1 MFGGV
6 NNGADS
12 IDTAVDI
19 YGTGKGTGTAG
30 QTPCMWRGIQD
41 FWGNVYG
48 FVIGIQPNKNGVW
61 DIIHPNGLSI
71 PASPLAAGSFV
82 STITPCHMTSGYW
95 GASIKEAAAKWLLL
109 PADATGSNVQKRC
122 DYYYAPNYNPGV
134 LRVGGYWNDGA
145 VAGVACRYANYEA
158 SSSYRFI
165 GGRLEFCP

>member
-41 FWGNVYG
+41 FYGNVYG

-71 PASPLAAGSFV
+71 PASPLADGSFV
-82 STITPCHMTSGYW
+82 STITPCFMSSGYW
-95 GASIKEAAAKWLLL
+95 GASIKEAAVKWLLL
-109 PADATGSNVQKRC
+109 PADATGTNAQKRC
-122 DYYYAPNYNPGV
+122 DYYYAPAYSPGV
-134 LRVGGYWNDGA
+134 LLVGGRWYGGA
-145 VAGVACRYANYEA
+145 YAGVAFRNAGGAA
-158 SSSYRFI
+158 SASARSI
-165 GGRLEFCP
+165 GGRLEYI